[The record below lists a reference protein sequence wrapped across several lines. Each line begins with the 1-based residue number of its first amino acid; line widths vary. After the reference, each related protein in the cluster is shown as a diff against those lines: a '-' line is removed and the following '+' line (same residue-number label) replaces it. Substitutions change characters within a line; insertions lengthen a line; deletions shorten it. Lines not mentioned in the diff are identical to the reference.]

1 MKSQQQNKIKGFAME
16 YFHFYSDSGNIPYI
30 KSKPDNWWAVTK
42 SCVKL
47 YPFIQVGTFI
57 GRNISLA
64 HKSQTIMQIMSILG
78 DSSEVALP
86 PLDAPMYVG
95 VAGPAPPPTSPLSRP
110 MSANSQGVAQ
120 PSSLPGDQ
128 AAQPGAEPEEEAA
141 RTCFCGFFIEVIP
154 LV

>member
-1 MKSQQQNKIKGFAME
+1 MSRDKKLCKTVSIHSSWDVCKQE
-16 YFHFYSDSGNIPYI
+16 HFLAPQ
-30 KSKPDNWWAVTK
+30 KP
-42 SCVKL
+42 
-47 YPFIQVGTFI
+47 
-57 GRNISLA
+57 
-64 HKSQTIMQIMSILG
+64 MQIMSILG